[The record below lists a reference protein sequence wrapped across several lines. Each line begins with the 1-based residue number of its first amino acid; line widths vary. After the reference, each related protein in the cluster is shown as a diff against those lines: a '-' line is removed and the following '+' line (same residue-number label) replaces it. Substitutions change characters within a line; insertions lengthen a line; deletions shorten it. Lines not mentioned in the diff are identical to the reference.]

1 MFIIPEEVSVQGTIE
16 SPLPGR
22 IDGNVRG
29 DVNTSG
35 MLIIGKSGNIRGN
48 IHAANLIAYGKVFG
62 DIFVSNKAIISN
74 KAYIKGDV
82 TALILEV
89 EEEAIIEGAIR
100 KNIADPETIIP
111 ADPEG
116 EIDKAALP
124 PEDEKTTT
132 WF

>member
-1 MFIIPEEVSVQGTIE
+1 MFLIPEEVSVQGTIE
-16 SPLPGR
+16 SPIPGR

-29 DVNTSG
+29 DVNTMG

-48 IHAANLIAYGKVFG
+48 IHATNLIAYGRVFG
-62 DIFVSNKAIISN
+62 DVFVTNKAVISN
-74 KAYIKGDV
+74 KAYIKGDI

-100 KNIADPETIIP
+100 KNVSDPDTIIP
-111 ADPEG
+111 PDPES
-116 EIDKAALP
+116 EINKTNP
-124 PEDEKTTT
+124 PPPDEKATT